1 MMAAPTRFPLRG
13 SADGLMPHFTPQ
25 RLTVA
30 RRRLGLTI
38 TALARETE
46 LSTRII
52 SAYEN
57 GAAEPS
63 EVTIHLLADR
73 LQVQPGFFSRPEI
86 EEVPLKAV
94 SFRALSKMTAKQRDA
109 ALDTG
114 AQIVEFDRWLSSK
127 FRFPDAELPTLPGYA
142 PETAA
147 ATVRARWGLGQQPV
161 RSVVQ
166 LLEAHG
172 VRIYALREELR
183 DLDAFS
189 FVADRKPF
197 VLMSTRKS
205 GERGRFDAAHEL
217 GHLVLHCEHEEP
229 RGQEA
234 ENDANRFAAAFLM
247 PADSVKAA
255 GLRNATVPMILQSKR
270 AWGVAA
276 MALAHRLRELE
287 LLTDWGYRDV
297 CVQLSRAGYRRGE
310 PGGIPREHSERLRQV
325 LALLREE
332 RISVRELATQFEIDA
347 AEVRSWLLGL
357 TTLPA
362 PGSASDRPRT

>member
-1 MMAAPTRFPLRG
+1 MTAAPTQCRSKG
-13 SADGLMPHFTPQ
+13 SADVAMPEFTPQ

-30 RRRLGLTI
+30 RRRIGLTI
-38 TALARETE
+38 TALARETD

-63 EVTIHLLADR
+63 EATLRALAER
-73 LQVQPGFFSRPEI
+73 LQVRPGFFARPEV
-86 EEVPLKAV
+86 EEVPLEAV
-94 SFRALSKMTAKQRDA
+94 SFRALSKMTARQRDA

-114 AQIVEFDRWLSSK
+114 AQIVEFDHWLSSK
-127 FRFPDAELPTLPGYA
+127 FRFPAPELPTLPGYS

-147 ATVRARWGLGQQPV
+147 ATVRAKWGLGEQPI

-172 VRIYALREELR
+172 VRIYALREDLR

-189 FVADRKPF
+189 FVIDGNPF

-229 RGQEA
+229 RGQDA
-234 ENDANRFAAAFLM
+234 ENEANRFAAALLM
-247 PADSVKAA
+247 PADSVMAA
-255 GLRNATVPMILQSKR
+255 GLRNATVATILHAKR

-276 MALAHRLRELE
+276 MALAHRLRELD

-310 PGGIPREHSERLRQV
+310 PGGMPREHSERLRQV

-332 RISVRELATQFEIDA
+332 RISLRDLADRFEIDA

-362 PGSASDRPRT
+362 PRSASSPTGG